1 MTGRR
6 RIFIGATVLAILI
19 AIIFMPL
26 RMVLPDNVLT
36 ARKVEGIIW
45 DGSIRDLQ
53 VGRVAIGDVNAR
65 LHFLPLLLGRAQMSI
80 SRGDAPFA
88 PGVSGKLTRRP
99 GGYSIE
105 GLTATFS
112 VATLF
117 EPLPAENLQFTDF
130 SARFTSGRC
139 AEASGSVRLT
149 APAGVAG
156 LDLPNGLLGKPR
168 CDKGDL
174 LIPLLS
180 QSAMEHVDIRIST
193 DGNYSATVLVEGDR
207 VEQAAMLALAGF
219 RPVAGGY
226 RLVRKGRF

>member
-1 MTGRR
+1 MIRR
-6 RIFIGATVLAILI
+6 RQILAGAAVLLI
-19 AIIFMPL
+19 AVTIVFMPL
-26 RMVLPDNVLT
+26 RLLLPGEAVT

-53 VGRVAIGDVNAR
+53 VGGLAIGDVNAR
-65 LHFLPLLLGRAQMSI
+65 LHFLPLLLGRAKMSF

-88 PGVSGKLTRRP
+88 PGVSGAITRRP
-99 GGYSIE
+99 GGYSVD
-105 GLTATFS
+105 GLTASLS

-117 EPLPAENLQFTDF
+117 APLPAETLQFTDF
-130 SARFTSGRC
+130 SARFIAGRC
-139 AEASGSVRLT
+139 AEAAGSVRLT

-180 QSAMEHVDIRIST
+180 QSAMEHVDIRMST
-193 DGNYSATVLVEGDR
+193 DGSYSATVFVEGDR
-207 VEQAAMLALAGF
+207 IEQAAMLALSGF
-219 RPVAGGY
+219 RPVSGGY

>member
-1 MTGRR
+1 MTSNRR
-6 RIFIGATVLAILI
+6 MVAAVALLAVAL

-26 RMVLPDNVLT
+26 RFVMPGDAVT

-45 DGSIRDLQ
+45 DGAIRDLQ
-53 VGRVAIGDVNAR
+53 VGQLAIGDVNAR
-65 LHFLPLLLGRAQMSI
+65 LHFLPLLLGRAQMSFA
-80 SRGDAPFA
+80 RGDAPFA
-88 PGVSGKLTRRP
+88 PGVSGTVTRRL

-105 GLTATFS
+105 GLTASFS

-117 EPLPAENLQFTDF
+117 APLPAETLQFTDF

-139 AEASGSVRLT
+139 TAAAGSVRLT

-174 LIPLLS
+174 FIPLLS
-180 QSAMEHVDIRIST
+180 QSAMERVDIRIGKNGT
-193 DGNYSATVLVEGDR
+193 YSAMVLVEGDR
-207 VEQAAMLALAGF
+207 ADQAAMLALAGF